1 MTYARALLA
10 MFLIFGLAE
19 GISPACAQ
27 SQSATAGEIEEWWED
42 LLLEGGDEGKRA
54 AFELFFR
61 QIEPERMLEVM
72 GGTNTKAKVGL
83 LEALKMAG
91 RTHPES
97 AFKLAMRGLGDA
109 DDELHLLAV
118 RALGLLETPS
128 TYAQIGVEIRR
139 LRDARSDTRDG
150 KVALGLID
158 AIGRMRRPMRAAGVL
173 IDILSQRMTPPLEQR
188 VRRVLENLTAQNF
201 ASPSQWSTWWEETR
215 RRGLEPNE
223 WRVEVVQRRA
233 EAVRQ
238 LRAAAEDYFGRTLT
252 SLQATP
258 KALLQELA
266 RGLKETRIPGIPRR
280 AVTELAQLGRL
291 HEGATPEQQAVRA
304 EAVQILAARLR
315 EGGGADFDPL
325 EVDLIRAL
333 GRTGDA
339 TLLPELSRFLV
350 HDNLLMRLAAVG
362 ALADLRDRKAIPDLL
377 RQLSPE
383 QDPEL
388 IGAALE
394 ALGQIGED
402 VEITPGP
409 PPFRVSDRL
418 TQFCEGVLA
427 SNGEAGPAAPGHLA
441 AAAWSLG
448 ALRRSQPPSPKEVE
462 LLGRL
467 AAHADPNVRFKAVGS
482 LGTLASE
489 GAFGLLEARLSVEP
503 AIHVRKAILNAI
515 GRQALG
521 NLSLLQRAVKLLI
534 PFLFEAHEELA
545 PLRQVASD
553 RLIQIAQ
560 SDPELRG
567 LSAIVDQIGAGREL
581 QSARQASLPFLTM
594 LPSPEAAKALTGETK
609 ERYLTL
615 LTRRALARVADDP
628 QRALRELD
636 EVLTGRGWLTVA
648 SISKASR
655 EVFLAR
661 ARALLSV
668 KPKQPKDAFQIAAAC
683 LKEEAD
689 PATWGVALDA
699 LEALPLG
706 ETPPLLDLL
715 AAPVEQAPDAIKERY
730 ARLRRGLPPKS
741 SAPEGATPTPPATPG
756 SSGS

>member
-10 MFLIFGLAE
+10 IFLIFALAG
-19 GISPACAQ
+19 GIRPTLAQ
-27 SQSATAGEIEEWWED
+27 SQSATASELEEWWED

-61 QIEPERMLEVM
+61 QIEPPRLLEVM
-72 GGTNTKAKVGL
+72 SGTNKKAKIGL

-91 RTHPES
+91 RTHPEA
-97 AFKLAMRGLGDA
+97 AFQLALRGLGDP
-109 DDELHLLAV
+109 DEELHLLAV
-118 RALGLLETPS
+118 RALGLLETPG
-128 TYAQIGVEIRR
+128 TYTQIGAEIRR
-139 LRDARSDTRDG
+139 LRDARSDTREG

-158 AIGRMRRPMRAAGVL
+158 AIGRMRRPMRATGVL
-173 IDILSQRMTPPLEQR
+173 VEALSQRMTPALEQR
-188 VRRVLENLTAQNF
+188 VRRVLEALTAQNF
-201 ASPSQWSTWWEETR
+201 ASPAQWSAWWEESK

-233 EAVRQ
+233 EAVRL

-252 SLQATP
+252 SLQSTP
-258 KALLQELA
+258 QALLQELS
-266 RGLKETRIPGIPRR
+266 RGLKETRIPGIPKR
-280 AVTELAQLGRL
+280 AVSELARLGRL
-291 HEGATPEQQAVRA
+291 QEGATPEQQAVRA
-304 EAVQILAARLR
+304 EAIQILATRLR

-333 GRTGDA
+333 GRTGEA
-339 TLLPELSRFLV
+339 SLLPDLSRFLV
-350 HDNLLMRLAAVG
+350 HDNLEMRLAAVG

-377 RQLSPE
+377 RQLSPD
-383 QDPEL
+383 QDPDL

-394 ALGQIGED
+394 ALGLIGED
-402 VEITPGP
+402 IEITPGP

-427 SNGEAGPAAPGHLA
+427 ANGAAGPAAPGHLA

-448 ALRRSQPPSPKEVE
+448 ALRRSQPPSQKEVE

-467 AAHADPNVRFKAVGS
+467 AAHEDPNVRFKAVGS
-482 LGTLASE
+482 LGTLPSE
-489 GAFGLLEARLSVEP
+489 GAFGLLELRLSAETAV
-503 AIHVRKAILNAI
+503 HVRKAILNAV

-521 NLSLLQRAVKLLI
+521 NPSLLQRATKLLV
-534 PFLFEAHEELA
+534 PFLFEAQEELSA
-545 PLRQVASD
+545 LRQVASD

-567 LSAIVDQIGAGREL
+567 LSAIVEQIGAGREA
-581 QSARQASLPFLTM
+581 QTARQASLPFLTM
-594 LPSPEAAKALTGETK
+594 LPNAEAAKALTGETK

-615 LTRRALARVADDP
+615 LTRRALARVSDDP

-668 KPKQPKDAFQIAAAC
+668 SPKQPKDAFQIAAAC

-689 PATWGVALDA
+689 AATWGVALDA
-699 LEALPLG
+699 LEAMPSA
-706 ETPPLLDLL
+706 EIPPLLDLL

-730 ARLRRGLPPKS
+730 ARLRRGPDPKS
-741 SAPEGATPTPPATPG
+741 GGAEAPAPPPAPG
-756 SSGS
+756 SGS